1 MKILLMRP
9 DSGIYTVL
17 PPIGL
22 MALAAYF
29 RENSKHETEIYD
41 GREKCAVDED
51 IIRKIREFVPDVL
64 GLSVL
69 TMERTEG
76 HHTAKLIK
84 KHFPDL
90 PVVMGGPYVTSE
102 AEDALQNAAIDYLVI
117 GEGEIAGLN
126 LFNALEKGEDPAGIK
141 GVVFKRNG
149 NLIST
154 GMDEPVQDLDTL
166 PMVAWDMIDLER
178 YLHNPDRPTPMN
190 LHVKTQRSAP
200 ILTTRGCPYQCTY
213 CHRLF
218 GKKLRKRSVEKV
230 IEEIRYLK
238 ELNKIEEIEIIDDV
252 FNLDNKWAMDFA
264 GRVIEE
270 KFNLYFSF
278 PNGLRADRM
287 PDDLIDRLVEMGTY
301 RIVYAIESGSPQIQK
316 EMRKKLDLEKARR
329 AVNYTATK
337 KISVGGFFILGF
349 LNETEEQM
357 KMTIDYALKNKF
369 STASF
374 FMLTPFPNTEIF
386 DQAVAAGYSLGDY
399 SLTHYYALGHNIS
412 AVSDSRISNL
422 HKNAYRRF
430 YLHPGRLL
438 RFFRT
443 TPWHHY
449 FWRKVWI
456 AMLFFFYS
464 FKPEKKEETLEKSS
478 SGSWKRGKYS

>member
-9 DSGIYTVL
+9 DSGIFTVL

-22 MALAAYF
+22 IALAAYF
-29 RENSKHETEIYD
+29 RENSDHETGIFD
-41 GREKCAVDED
+41 GREKCAQDED
-51 IIRKIREFVPDVL
+51 ILQKIREFEPDVL

-76 HHTAKLIK
+76 HHAARMIK
-84 KHFPDL
+84 EHFPDL

-102 AEDALQNAAIDYLVI
+102 AVDALQNEAVDYVVI

-126 LFNALEKGEDPAGIK
+126 LFNALEKGQDPAGIR
-141 GVVFKRNG
+141 GVVFKRAG
-149 NLIST
+149 KLIST

-166 PMVAWDMIDLER
+166 PMIAWDLIDLER

-200 ILTTRGCPYQCTY
+200 VLTTRGCPYQCTY

-218 GKKLRKRSVEKV
+218 GKKLRKRSVELV

-238 ELNKIEEIEIIDDV
+238 EVKKVEEIEIIDDV
-252 FNLDNKWAMDFA
+252 FNLDYDWAMEFA
-264 GRVIEE
+264 CRVIEE

-287 PDDLIDRLVEMGTY
+287 PDDLIDILVEMGTY

-316 EMRKKLDLEKARR
+316 EMKKKLDLAKARQ
-329 AVNYTATK
+329 AVNYTAGK

-357 KMTIDYALKNKF
+357 RMTIDFALKNRF

-374 FMLTPFPNTEIF
+374 FILTPFPNTEIF
-386 DQAVAAGYSLGDY
+386 DQATAAGHTLGDY

-412 AVSDSRISNL
+412 AVSDSTISGL
-422 HKNAYRRF
+422 HKSAYRRF

-443 TPWHHY
+443 TPWRRF
-449 FWRKVWI
+449 FWKKLWI
-456 AMLFFFYS
+456 AILFFFHS
-464 FKPEKKEETLEKSS
+464 FKPEKREDTQEKSS
-478 SGSWKRGKYS
+478 SGSWKRDKWS

>member
-1 MKILLMRP
+1 MRP
-9 DSGIYTVL
+9 DSGIFTIL

-29 RENSKHETEIYD
+29 REYSKHEVEIFD
-41 GREKCAVDED
+41 GRENCADDDDV
-51 IIRKIREFVPDVL
+51 IRAIKDFGPDVM

-76 HHTAKLIK
+76 HHTARLIK
-84 KHFPDL
+84 EHFPDL

-102 AEDALQNAAIDYLVI
+102 VEDALQNEAVDYAVI
-117 GEGEIAGLN
+117 GEGEISGLN
-126 LFNALEKGEDPAGIK
+126 LFNALEKGRDPAGIK
-141 GVVFKRNG
+141 GVVFKRG
-149 NLIST
+149 EKLIST
-154 GMDEPVQDLDTL
+154 GMDEPVPDLDTL
-166 PMVAWDMIDLER
+166 PMIAWDMIDLEK

-218 GKKLRKRSVEKV
+218 GKKLRKRSVERV

-238 ELNKIEEIEIIDDV
+238 TERKIEEIEIIDDV
-252 FNLDNKWAMDFA
+252 FNLDYDWAQEFA

-287 PDDLIDRLVEMGTY
+287 PEDLIDILVEMGTY
-301 RIVYAIESGSPQIQK
+301 RIVYAIESGSQQIQK
-316 EMRKKLDLEKARR
+316 EMKKKLNLEKAER
-329 AVNYTATK
+329 AVNYTASK
-337 KISVGGFFILGF
+337 RISVGGFFILGF

-357 KMTIDYALKNKF
+357 RMTIDFALKNRF

-374 FMLTPFPNTEIF
+374 FILTPFPNTEIF

-412 AVSDSRISNL
+412 AVPDRTISRL

-430 YLHPGRLL
+430 YLHPGRLI

-443 TPWHHY
+443 TPWRRF
-449 FWRKVWI
+449 FWKKLWI
-456 AMLFFFYS
+456 AILFFFRS
-464 FKPEKKEETLEKSS
+464 FKPEKKEATLEKSS
-478 SGSWKRGKYS
+478 SGTWKRDKWS